1 MHKEKKKKEIEKRR
15 SIIRKQEI
23 RFKKER
29 RPFGPPLN
37 FFSFV
42 YNI

>member
-1 MHKEKKKKEIEKRR
+1 MYKEKKKKEIEKRR
-15 SIIRKQEI
+15 SINRKQEI

-29 RPFGPPLN
+29 RPLGPPFL